1 MEMKA
6 IFMRKLVSLPSKKKC
21 MYLSFQIPVTLN
33 SMFENHDGEIEL
45 IEGGLVIR
53 PVPKA

>member
-53 PVPKA
+53 PVAKA